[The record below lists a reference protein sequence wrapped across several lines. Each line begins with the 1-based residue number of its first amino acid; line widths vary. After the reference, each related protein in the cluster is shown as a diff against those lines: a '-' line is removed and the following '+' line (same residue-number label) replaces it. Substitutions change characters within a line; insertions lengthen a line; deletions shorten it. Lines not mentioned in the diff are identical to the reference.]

1 MIIKRKV
8 FSGFS
13 ESNPSGT
20 SYVQDDQEHVYV
32 LDEADRLLEV
42 VDNSCLGK
50 VNAVNKKTTLFK
62 RAIRPTKEYILYKRE
77 KAKREKEKQEE
88 LDSKSRKRKNKRR

>member
-20 SYVQDDQEHVYV
+20 SYVSENQDHIYV

-77 KAKREKEKQEE
+77 KAKREKQEQ